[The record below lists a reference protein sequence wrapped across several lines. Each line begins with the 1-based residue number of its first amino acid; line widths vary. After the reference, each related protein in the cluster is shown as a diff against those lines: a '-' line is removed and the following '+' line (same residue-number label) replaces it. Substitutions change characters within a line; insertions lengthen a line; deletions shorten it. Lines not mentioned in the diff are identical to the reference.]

1 TEAVQTSFESL
12 LHSKN
17 FEFIANTAIPQT
29 GAPRNLAGSNY
40 SIIFTPETVISN
52 LPFYGRAYSGMVLG
66 RDKGMRFTG
75 KPENFKVTNTKNGYG
90 ISVSVTG
97 KNDTYFISISTGS
110 SGFATLSISS

>member
-1 TEAVQTSFESL
+1 MDTYKVLRIVFIFFVLGQVAAQDKTEAVQTSFESL

-29 GAPRNLAGSNY
+29 GSPRNLAGSNY

-75 KPENFKVTNTKNGYG
+75 KPENFKVTN
-90 ISVSVTG
+90 
-97 KNDTYFISISTGS
+97 
-110 SGFATLSISS
+110 